1 MQYVCWIIYIFP
13 GLDTSYE
20 KTETCKLHS
29 TEWWNWQTSST
40 DSDITRNLFQVFK
53 EFLIFEH
60 RYSKITGLLNIIS
73 VVWIDDFISFIW
85 NFSLLHVLHNV
96 GILEMWQ
103 REVVLLHME
112 NIKKALRRDRV
123 LSSWQRR
130 LKYMDL
136 VTCRWNS
143 KLETVGL

>member
-13 GLDTSYE
+13 GLDPSYE

-29 TEWWNWQTSST
+29 IEWWNWQTSST

-60 RYSKITGLLNIIS
+60 RYSKITDLLNIYIRGLIKLMILS
-73 VVWIDDFISFIW
+73 PLYETV
-85 NFSLLHVLHNV
+85 SLLHVLHNV

-112 NIKKALRRDRV
+112 NIKKALHRDRV

-130 LKYMDL
+130 LKYMEL

-143 KLETVGL
+143 